1 MLDAHKITLAGSLTA
16 FCILAVACGATPE
29 EDTSPRPASEAL
41 FVEPA
46 LPPPEETATDRLN
59 TSPRH
64 GEWVDVTLPGSNVSL
79 STWVVYPERS
89 DPAPVVLVIH
99 EIFGLSD
106 WIRGVA
112 DQFAA
117 EGFIAVAPDLLSG
130 MGPNGGGTASL
141 GQRDDVVATI
151 RTLEG
156 DERGRRLDAVRAY
169 ALGIP
174 ASNGRIGSVGFC
186 WGGTASFAYAVSQP
200 NLNAAVVYYGPS
212 PAAPSTYAQIN
223 APVLAHYGGNDER
236 VNATIPPAEEG
247 MAAEGNYYEPIVY
260 AGAGHGF
267 LRAQSGQEGA
277 NLQATEQAWPRTLEF
292 FREHLEN

>member
-1 MLDAHKITLAGSLTA
+1 
-16 FCILAVACGATPE
+16 
-29 EDTSPRPASEAL
+29 
-41 FVEPA
+41 
-46 LPPPEETATDRLN
+46 
-59 TSPRH
+59 
-64 GEWVDVTLPGSNVSL
+64 
-79 STWVVYPERS
+79 
-89 DPAPVVLVIH
+89 
-99 EIFGLSD
+99 
-106 WIRGVA
+106 
-112 DQFAA
+112 
-117 EGFIAVAPDLLSG
+117 

-141 GQRDDVVATI
+141 GQRDNVVATI

-200 NLNAAVVYYGPS
+200 NLNAAVVYYGTS
-212 PAAPSTYAQIN
+212 PAEPSNYAQIN

>member
-1 MLDAHKITLAGSLTA
+1 M
-16 FCILAVACGATPE
+16 
-29 EDTSPRPASEAL
+29 
-41 FVEPA
+41 
-46 LPPPEETATDRLN
+46 
-59 TSPRH
+59 
-64 GEWVDVTLPGSNVSL
+64 SL

-200 NLNAAVVYYGPS
+200 NLNAAVVYYGTS
-212 PAAPSTYAQIN
+212 PAEPSNYAQIN